1 MIGERR
7 GAMRKKRV
15 IVLGVDGLD
24 PKICRELMAK
34 GQLPHLAGMSER
46 GAFSDLLTVNPPQ
59 SPVAWAG
66 MATGTNA
73 GRHGVFDFIT
83 ANPKTY
89 MPGLSIL
96 RPGKPEPGKPGPAFA
111 PPFQGRPFW
120 DIVAQA
126 GLPATALRW
135 PLTFPASPGKAVT
148 LAGLGAPDV
157 KGKLGNYVF
166 YTDAPDE
173 AGHASRG
180 QTVRLSF
187 VDGRA
192 GSAIQG
198 PLITVLGRRKAVE
211 VPLALSL
218 EESGAV
224 LRVGG
229 HTERLEAGRWSGFV
243 PVLFD
248 LGRGETTAALTRF
261 FLTSL
266 APLQLYM
273 GPLQLD
279 PRSPRFPLTN
289 PAGYAAELA
298 GALGPFATLGMP
310 EETKGLT
317 EDRLSDE
324 AFLSMCDEITTEREK
339 MFEFELSRFKEG
351 LLACVFDASDRIQ
364 HMFWRL
370 RDKTHPLYDPAVDRR
385 LGPVIDDHYRRMD
398 AVVGRALAACDDR
411 TALLVCSDHGFASYS
426 RSVNLNTWLAEAGYM
441 ALKDHD
447 PEASGELFQFVDWS
461 RTKAYAVGFGS
472 VRLNLA
478 GRERDGVVAPGEAA
492 SLAREIASRLE
503 GLCDQDGTFAVA
515 RVHFRDDI
523 LWGPLAPDGPDM
535 VVGCRPP
542 YRVSWATA
550 IGGLGKEV
558 FEDNRQK
565 WSGDHCVDAS
575 FVPGSFFS
583 NLPVRFPDGPPRQTR
598 LAATVLS
605 LLGLPLEEGMD
616 ASIFEHA

>member
-1 MIGERR
+1 
-7 GAMRKKRV
+7 MRKKRV

-24 PKICRELMAK
+24 PKICRELMAQ
-34 GQLPHLAGMSER
+34 GQLPHLASLAER
-46 GAFSDLLTVNPPQ
+46 GAFSDLSTVNPPQ

-89 MPGLSIL
+89 LPGLSIL

-111 PPFQGRPFW
+111 PPFHGRPFW
-120 DIVAQA
+120 EIAAQA
-126 GLPATALRW
+126 GLAATALRW
-135 PLTFPASPGKAVT
+135 PLTFPASPGKATT

-166 YTDAPDE
+166 HTDSPAE
-173 AGHASRG
+173 TGQASRG
-180 QTVRLSF
+180 QIVPLVFS
-187 VDGRA
+187 DGRA
-192 GSAIQG
+192 ESAIQG
-198 PLITVLGRRKAVE
+198 PMITVLGRRKAVE
-211 VPLALSL
+211 VPLAFSL
-218 EESGAV
+218 EGSGAV

-229 HTERLEAGRWSGFV
+229 HVERLETGRWSGFV
-243 PVLFD
+243 PVVFE
-248 LGRGETTAALTRF
+248 LGRGEKSVALTRF
-261 FLTSL
+261 FLSSL
-266 APLQLYM
+266 SPFQLYM

-279 PRSPRFPLTN
+279 PRAPCFPLAN

-298 GALGPFATLGMP
+298 EALGPYATLGMP

-324 AFLSMCDEITTEREK
+324 AFLSMCDEITGERER
-339 MFEFELSRFKEG
+339 MFDFELSRFDEG
-351 LLACVFDASDRIQ
+351 LLACVFDTSDRIQ

-370 RDKTHPLYDPAVDRR
+370 RDKAHPLYDPELDRR
-385 LGPVIDDHYRRMD
+385 LGPVIDEHYRRMD
-398 AVVGRALAACDDR
+398 AVVGRTLRACDDQ
-411 TALLVCSDHGFASYS
+411 TALLVCSDHGFAAYA

-447 PEASGELFQFVDWS
+447 PEAAGELFQFVDWS
-461 RTKAYAVGFGS
+461 KTKAYAVGFGS
-472 VRLNLA
+472 LRFNLA
-478 GRERDGVVAPGEAA
+478 GRERDGVVGPDEAA
-492 SLAREIASRLE
+492 ALSREIAGRLV
-503 GLCDQDGTFAVA
+503 GLCDADGTSAVA
-515 RVHFRDDI
+515 RVHFREDI
-523 LWGPLAPDGPDM
+523 LSGPLAPDGPDM

-542 YRVSWATA
+542 YRVSWTTA

-583 NLPVRFPDGPPRQTR
+583 NLPAAFPGGPPRQTQ

-605 LLGLPLEEGMD
+605 LFGLPLEEGMD
-616 ASIFEHA
+616 SRII